1 MYSLRRALSQ
11 VDKLQGRGPQA
22 IAIDQIKCAAL
33 TCKIPLE
40 DFLVKIQKY
49 DKHLGVGEPNSK
61 IKTAARK
68 VQFAFKEKNEANAL
82 RNYLNID
89 IGTINMLL
97 LRQGF
102 EMLDLASESMDKNY
116 EELRVKIE
124 DSFRELKEVRGN
136 AEAQTLAVKENRSM
150 LRKLLWMVQRDY
162 TIPLR
167 ALSQTVAKVW

>member
-1 MYSLRRALSQ
+1 MHSLRRALSQ

-22 IAIDQIKCAAL
+22 IAVDQIKCAAL

-40 DFLVKIQKY
+40 DFLAKIQKY
-49 DKHLGVGEPNSK
+49 DKHLGSEKNDK

-68 VQFAFKEKNEANAL
+68 VQFAFKERNEANAL
-82 RNYLNID
+82 RNYLNIH

-102 EMLDLASESMDKNY
+102 EMLHIASESMDKNY
-116 EELRVKIE
+116 EELRVRIE
-124 DSFRELKEVRGN
+124 DSTRELKEVRGN
-136 AEAQTLAVKENRSM
+136 AEAQTLAVKENNSI
-150 LRKLLWMVQRDY
+150 LRKLLWMVNRDY
-162 TIPLR
+162 KISLR